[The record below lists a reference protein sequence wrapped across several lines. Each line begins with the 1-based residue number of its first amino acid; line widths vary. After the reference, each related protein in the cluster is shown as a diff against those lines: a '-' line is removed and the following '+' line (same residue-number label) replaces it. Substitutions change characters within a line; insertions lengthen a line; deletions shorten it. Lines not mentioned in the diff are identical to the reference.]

1 MKTEQKAIIIGAGPA
16 GLTAAYELLK
26 NTEIK
31 PIIYESYSCVGGL
44 SKTIN
49 YKGNRIDIGGHRF
62 FSKSDRIMNWWLDIL
77 PAQGP
82 SKKNRLEHEISYRN
96 QKRKLQLSE
105 IGPDPDIV
113 DNVMLIRPR
122 LSRIYYLRR
131 FFEYPIT
138 LNISTIRNLG
148 LLRVISIGIG
158 YIWIRLFPIK
168 EEISLEDFFINRFGK
183 KLYQTFFKDYTEKVW
198 GVPCDKITAEWG
210 AQRIKN
216 LSISKAISHSI
227 KSFFR
232 KQTSIEQKKI
242 ETSLIEQFM
251 YPKYGPGQLWE
262 VVADK
267 IQSKGGEIYLN
278 SIVEQIDVVDKI
290 ASGVMIYDSISG
302 TRKTVQADYI
312 FSSMPLKELIAGM
325 TNNVPDK
332 IREIAQG
339 LIYRDFITVGILC
352 KKLKIE
358 NKTKIKTANNIIP
371 DNWIYIQERDVK
383 VGRLQIFNNWSPYMV
398 ANQNTVWL
406 GMEYF
411 CQEGDELWNK
421 SDKEFIEFAI
431 CELVK
436 IEIIMNED
444 VLDSTIIRMPKT
456 YPAYFGTYD
465 RIHELKEFTNNIENL
480 FLIGRNGM
488 HRYNNQDHSMLTS
501 MQAVENIINGITTK
515 NNIWEVN
522 AEEDYHEED
531 IVVK

>member
-1 MKTEQKAIIIGAGPA
+1 
-16 GLTAAYELLK
+16 
-26 NTEIK
+26 
-31 PIIYESYSCVGGL
+31 
-44 SKTIN
+44 
-49 YKGNRIDIGGHRF
+49 
-62 FSKSDRIMNWWLDIL
+62 MNL
-77 PAQGP
+77 
-82 SKKNRLEHEISYRN
+82 
-96 QKRKLQLSE
+96 
-105 IGPDPDIV
+105 
-113 DNVMLIRPR
+113 
-122 LSRIYYLRR
+122 
-131 FFEYPIT
+131 
-138 LNISTIRNLG
+138 NLG
-148 LLRVISIGIG
+148 NCLQS
-158 YIWIRLFPIK
+158 
-168 EEISLEDFFINRFGK
+168 
-183 KLYQTFFKDYTEKVW
+183 
-198 GVPCDKITAEWG
+198 TAEWG
-210 AQRIKN
+210 TQRIKN

-262 VVADK
+262 VVAEK
-267 IQSKGGEIYLN
+267 IKSKGGEIHLN
-278 SIVEQIDVVDKI
+278 SIVEQIDIVDEM
-290 ASGVMIYDSISG
+290 ASGVVIYDSIRS

-312 FSSMPLKELIAGM
+312 FSSMPIKELIAGM

-358 NKTKIKTANNIIP
+358 NKTKIKTINNIVP
-371 DNWIYIQERDVK
+371 DNWIYIQDQDVK

-398 ANQNTVWL
+398 ADQNTVWL

-421 SDKEFIEFAI
+421 SDKEFMEFAI
-431 CELVK
+431 CELDK
-436 IEIIMNED
+436 IKIIMKED

-465 RIHELKEFTNNIENL
+465 RMHELKEFTNKIENL
-480 FLIGRNGM
+480 FLVGRNGM
-488 HRYNNQDHSMLTS
+488 HKYNNQDHSMLTS
-501 MQAVENIINGITTK
+501 MQAVENIINRITTK
-515 NNIWEVN
+515 DNIWEIN